1 LSATLVTDSDSTRL
15 VLVGDEITVS
25 SNGPSVSESWMLEEP
40 MSRLKTI
47 EAVEHA
53 R

>member
-1 LSATLVTDSDSTRL
+1 LSATLVTDSESTRL

-25 SNGPSVSESWMLEEP
+25 STEPSVSESWTLEEP

-47 EAVEHA
+47 KAIEHA

>member
-1 LSATLVTDSDSTRL
+1 LSATLVTDSESTRL
-15 VLVGDEITVS
+15 VLVGDEITVLS
-25 SNGPSVSESWMLEEP
+25 IGSSVSESWMLEEP

-47 EAVEHA
+47 KAVERA